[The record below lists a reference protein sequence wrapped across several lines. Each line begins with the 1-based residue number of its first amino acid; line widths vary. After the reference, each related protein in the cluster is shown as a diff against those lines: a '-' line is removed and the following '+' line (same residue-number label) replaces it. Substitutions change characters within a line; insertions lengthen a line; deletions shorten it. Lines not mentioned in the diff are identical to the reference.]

1 MNDARTAIL
10 DAIRRSLGRS
20 HPQDA
25 VQEDRLEDRFQ
36 VPPQHVRPAFQEDPV
51 ERFVHKLQA
60 ARGSCTRVQ
69 RLDRAPG
76 AVASFLEHHKLPR
89 TLVLAPDPLLA
100 QFAWPASID
109 VFKRTVKDD
118 DPTSL
123 TGAIAGVA
131 ETGSLILTLGSHNP
145 MTLALLP
152 ENHIVLL
159 RTLQI
164 VRHME
169 DVWPLAR
176 AQGAGM
182 PRSLVFITGPSRT
195 ADIEQTL
202 QVGAH
207 GPRRLHVVLVEE
219 QD

>member
-20 HPQDA
+20 EPRDA
-25 VQEDRLEDRFQ
+25 VQKTRLEDRFQ
-36 VPPQHVRPAFQEDPV
+36 APPQHVRPAFQEDLV

-60 ARGSCTRVQ
+60 ARASCTRVQ
-69 RLDRAPG
+69 RLDRVPG
-76 AVASFLEHHKLPR
+76 AVAAFLEHHKLPR

-100 QFAWPASID
+100 QLAWPTSID
-109 VFKRTVKDD
+109 VFKRAVKDD

-131 ETGSLILTLGSHNP
+131 ETGSIALTSGAHNP

-159 RTLQI
+159 RTPQI

-169 DVWPLAR
+169 DVWSLVR

-195 ADIEQTL
+195 ADVEQTL

-207 GPRRLHVVLVEE
+207 GPRRLHVVVVEE
-219 QD
+219 ED